1 MAESQIDRGAVAN
14 LGVVGRVLDQFRAFS
29 AIPVVRQLIALA
41 GFAAAVA
48 LALASILWTQEP
60 NWRQLE
66 AGLPLQEQ
74 AQVLDILAGSN
85 IEYSLGSSGAVIL
98 VPADRLYEA
107 KMLLATSGMPAAPA
121 EGYEILDQDQ
131 GLGASRRM
139 ESTRFRRA
147 LEGELA
153 KSIESL
159 AGVQSARVHL
169 AIPERSV
176 FVRSQ
181 SAPSSSVILTRYR
194 GGQLSA
200 AQIAGIQR
208 LVAASVPELSVDD
221 VAVLDPS
228 GALLSIDRSDQEAEL
243 SATQFALKRQIEG
256 TLVTRIQGILAP
268 LLGPEGVRAE
278 VAAEVDFTAREVTR
292 ETFNPDGGPGAIR
305 SERAQRQRRP
315 EGAGGV
321 PGALTNTPPAAG
333 VLTTPQDENS
343 ANALSPE
350 ELQADVTRNYEL
362 DKEIEYS
369 RPSPGQVTR
378 LSIAVVINALP
389 PDEETGVRPNR
400 SPEALGSI
408 EDIVRDAVGFN
419 PDRGDSLTIRE
430 LPFVVVEAEPLPEP
444 ESQPFWTSAWFEDLL
459 RQLLT
464 GAALLSLVLF
474 VLRPFTKWL
483 MSLPVPPPP
492 PLRIGEQQVR
502 LSAPSAMASGG
513 QSEAQLQLP
522 GPKQDDINEMLQA
535 AQGVA
540 DSDPRRIA
548 QLTRQWMNT
557 DG

>member
-1 MAESQIDRGAVAN
+1 MAESQIDRGAAAN

-208 LVAASVPELSVDD
+208 LVAASVPELAVDD

-228 GALLSIDRSDQEAEL
+228 GALLSIDRSDH
-243 SATQFALKRQIEG
+243 
-256 TLVTRIQGILAP
+256 
-268 LLGPEGVRAE
+268 
-278 VAAEVDFTAREVTR
+278 
-292 ETFNPDGGPGAIR
+292 
-305 SERAQRQRRP
+305 
-315 EGAGGV
+315 
-321 PGALTNTPPAAG
+321 
-333 VLTTPQDENS
+333 
-343 ANALSPE
+343 
-350 ELQADVTRNYEL
+350 
-362 DKEIEYS
+362 
-369 RPSPGQVTR
+369 
-378 LSIAVVINALP
+378 
-389 PDEETGVRPNR
+389 
-400 SPEALGSI
+400 
-408 EDIVRDAVGFN
+408 
-419 PDRGDSLTIRE
+419 
-430 LPFVVVEAEPLPEP
+430 
-444 ESQPFWTSAWFEDLL
+444 
-459 RQLLT
+459 
-464 GAALLSLVLF
+464 
-474 VLRPFTKWL
+474 
-483 MSLPVPPPP
+483 
-492 PLRIGEQQVR
+492 
-502 LSAPSAMASGG
+502 
-513 QSEAQLQLP
+513 
-522 GPKQDDINEMLQA
+522 
-535 AQGVA
+535 
-540 DSDPRRIA
+540 
-548 QLTRQWMNT
+548 
-557 DG
+557 